1 MDTLSFDRYAAY
13 YNCLYQDKNYA
24 EEAAFVLAL
33 LQKHDAFSQA
43 ASGVTTGSSVKK
55 TDFPEQQSEFP
66 NLGGSCEV
74 RGTLLELGCG
84 TGGHAFEMARV
95 GYAVQG
101 VDLSPQMIHM
111 AQTVPFA
118 KQSPGFP
125 APEFV
130 TGDARSVRLGRR
142 FDAVVSLFHVM
153 SYQTDEKDLLA
164 ALETAKAHLRPGG
177 FFLFDFWHGP
187 AVLKDRPGPREKRMS
202 NDTVRVTRFAQPQLE
217 LDKNIVH
224 VDFTVSVQAKTSG
237 ETGTIFE
244 RHSMRYW
251 FLSELRFLAT
261 CAGLE
266 LLCSGAWMK
275 PGLPTDDDWYAW
287 VLLRA

>member
-1 MDTLSFDRYAAY
+1 MDTLSFDCYAAY

-24 EEAAFVLAL
+24 EEAEFVLAL
-33 LQKHDAFSQA
+33 LQAYGAFSQA
-43 ASGVTTGSSVKK
+43 ADAATTLSVKK
-55 TDFPEQQSEFP
+55 TGHPEKQSEFAR
-66 NLGGSCEV
+66 LSGADDV

-95 GYAVQG
+95 GYVVQG
-101 VDLSPQMIHM
+101 VDLSPQMIRM
-111 AQTVPFA
+111 AQFVPFTE
-118 KQSPGFP
+118 QNSGCP
-125 APEFV
+125 APEFIA
-130 TGDARSVRLGRR
+130 GDARSVRLGRH

-164 ALETAKAHLRPGG
+164 VLETAKAHLLPGG

-187 AVLKDRPGPREKRMS
+187 AVLKDRPGPREKHMS
-202 NDTVRVTRFAQPQLE
+202 NDSVHVTRVAQPQLE

-224 VDFTVSVQAKTSG
+224 VDFSVSVQTKATG
-237 ETGTIFE
+237 ETSSIFE

-251 FLSELRFLAT
+251 FLPELRFLAK

-266 LLCSGAWMK
+266 LLYSGAWMQHS
-275 PGLPTDDDWYAW
+275 LPTDDDWYAW